1 MTNLGEL
8 SLNLTIPTCLWAI
21 VLLAYGLKKG
31 SRDFILS
38 GRRAVNSIFLL
49 VTLAS
54 IALIYGFVTRDFS
67 IKYIAEHSSRDLPM
81 FYTISAFWAGQE
93 GSILFW
99 LWLLTL
105 FGLILVLK
113 SRKEILPFA
122 KRGKGGLTNYVL
134 LTVVISELLFA
145 IVTVLLSNPFTK
157 LPRTPPDGAGLN
169 ALLQNPGMVIH
180 PPTLFIGYAGFT
192 VPFAYM
198 VGALLSGRSG
208 NLWLIQSRPW
218 TIASWIFLTIGI
230 AFGGLW
236 AYEELGWGGYWA
248 WDPIENAS
256 LMPWFVGTAF
266 LHAVIIQER
275 RKMLKFWNIAL
286 ITLTFELCVFG
297 TFLTRSGILTSV
309 HAFAGSRLSYIFLIF
324 IALSSL
330 AVLGLSLWRIKDL
343 KTTNRFDGL
352 LSRESSF
359 LLNTLILL
367 GLAFVTFWGTMY
379 PLISEAFTGKKISV
393 GAPFFNLVS
402 RPLGLALLILTGI
415 CPLIA
420 WRRAT
425 LKNFR
430 KNFLPPLVSAFIGSM
445 IFYFIYKHIGIYS
458 VVCIFA
464 SIFVLVTI
472 LMEFYR
478 GAMARAKRTET
489 DVFSAFFG
497 LIWRN
502 KRRYGGYIVHIGIV
516 MVFIGI
522 MGSAGFKTKVEKK
535 LAKGASFQIGR
546 YNVTYEKRFS
556 GQKRN
561 AHLEGIELVVTNSGT
576 KVTTLTPAMAIYPQ
590 EHQQPTS
597 ESAKYSTLREDLY
610 AALGGFAEDEN
621 ALVTFY
627 INPLLKWIWIGCWV
641 ILAGAIIAILE
652 KRSPVKL

>member
-8 SLNLTIPTCLWAI
+8 SLILAILTCLWAI
-21 VLLAYGLKKG
+21 GVLAYGLKKG

-38 GRRAVNSIFLL
+38 GRRAVNCVFIL

-54 IALIYGFVTRDFS
+54 VSLIYGLVTHDFS
-67 IKYIAEHSSRDLPM
+67 IKYVADHSSRDLPM

-105 FGLILVLK
+105 FGLILVWR
-113 SRKEILPFA
+113 SRKENEDS
-122 KRGKGGLTNYVL
+122 LTNYAL
-134 LTVVISELLFA
+134 I
-145 IVTVLLSNPFTK
+145 TVLITDLFFVLVTTFLSNPFER
-157 LPRTPPDGAGLN
+157 LPRTPLDGTGLN

-192 VPFAYM
+192 VPFAY
-198 VGALLSGRSG
+198 VIGALLSGKG
-208 NLWLIQSRPW
+208 DNLWISQSRRW
-218 TIASWIFLTIGI
+218 TIATWIFLTIGI

-256 LMPWFVGTAF
+256 LMPWLAGTAF
-266 LHAVIIQER
+266 LHTAIIQER
-275 RKMLKFWNIAL
+275 RRMFKFWNIAL
-286 ITLTFELCVFG
+286 ITLTFELCIFG
-297 TFLTRSGILTSV
+297 TFLTRSGILSSV
-309 HAFAGSRLSYIFLIF
+309 HAFTGSRLPSVFLIF

-330 AVLGLSLWRIKDL
+330 AVFGLSLLRRKDL
-343 KTTNRFDGL
+343 KASNRFDAL

-359 LLNTLILL
+359 LLNSLILL
-367 GLAFVTFWGTMY
+367 GLTFVTFWGTMY
-379 PLISEAFTGKKISV
+379 PLISEAFTGKEISL
-393 GAPFFNLVS
+393 GESFFNTVS
-402 RPLGLALLILTGI
+402 RPIGLVLLILTGI
-415 CPLIA
+415 CPLLA

-430 KNFLPPLVSAFIGSM
+430 KNFLPSLVLALVGS
-445 IFYFIYKHIGIYS
+445 IVSYFIYHHLGIYS
-458 VVCIFA
+458 LICIFA
-464 SIFVLVTI
+464 SIFVLTTI

-478 GAMARAKRTET
+478 GAISRAKRTET
-489 DVFSAFFG
+489 DVFRSFFG

-502 KRRYGGYIVHIGIV
+502 KRRYGGYIVHIGVV
-516 MVFIGI
+516 MIFIGI
-522 MGSAGFKTKVEKK
+522 MGSTGFKVKAEKTI
-535 LAKGASFQIGR
+535 AKGQSFQIGR
-546 YNVTYEKRFS
+546 YNVTYEKRIS

-561 AHLEGIELVVTNSGT
+561 ARLEGVELVVTNSG
-576 KVTTLTPAMAIYPQ
+576 KRVTTLTPAMALYPQ

-597 ESAKYSTLREDLY
+597 ESDKYSTLREDLY
-610 AALGGFAEDEN
+610 AALSGFTEDGN

-652 KRSPVKL
+652 KRRTTNR